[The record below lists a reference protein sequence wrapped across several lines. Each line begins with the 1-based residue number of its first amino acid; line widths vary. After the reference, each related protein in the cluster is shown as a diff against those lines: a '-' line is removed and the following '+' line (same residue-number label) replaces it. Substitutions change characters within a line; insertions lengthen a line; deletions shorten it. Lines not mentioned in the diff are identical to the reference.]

1 MLALHPN
8 PGCNEPAF
16 PEGRGES
23 LGAPTAGLEGSS
35 RRREEA
41 RERGQTGPKPPPLRA
56 RARSWGPERLGRRSR
71 ISPRNPP
78 PGASLTYGRALL
90 LVKPLTSLDHRP
102 RGTTTF
108 SHPRARATRRRQG
121 RGRTCR
127 DPPNVRSLPVA
138 APGARRWRRDPA
150 GSGQTP
156 DADLKA
162 RRDLKEYSDTDAK
175 VKKQDDPN
183 AKSICLYMSVPSNP
197 FTSLQNF

>member
-1 MLALHPN
+1 M
-8 PGCNEPAF
+8 PGCWLFTRILAVTNPPFLKAEARAWAHLP
-16 PEGRGES
+16 PGWR
-23 LGAPTAGLEGSS
+23 GAPGGGRRLASAARPVPTRRPCAPAPAAGD
-35 RRREEA
+35 
-41 RERGQTGPKPPPLRA
+41 
-56 RARSWGPERLGRRSR
+56 RRSR

-90 LVKPLTSLDHRP
+90 LVKPLTSLDHRL

-138 APGARRWRRDPA
+138 APGARRWRRDSA

-162 RRDLKEYSDTDAK
+162 RRDLKEYTDTDAK